1 VCSSEV
7 QGAKENSYLKKY
19 LSLLNTTFSSFL
31 SESAIYSSLNLKL
44 AELRTTQ
51 ENIIGQAIPI
61 YVYDISDKG
70 ISKTFVKY
78 KSITEASSLEKRAR
92 GTLGLYLDTNIP
104 FKNKLYFSKPIL
116 DFESTI
122 KLVKILSKDL
132 KLDSNIAKGI

>member
-1 VCSSEV
+1 MCSSEV
-7 QGAKENSYLKKY
+7 QGARENYYLKKY
-19 LSLLNTTFSSFL
+19 LPLLNTTFSSFL

-51 ENIIGQAIPI
+51 DNIIGQAIPI

-92 GTLGLYLDTNIP
+92 GTRIVFRY
-104 FKNKLYFSKPIL
+104 
-116 DFESTI
+116 
-122 KLVKILSKDL
+122 
-132 KLDSNIAKGI
+132 